1 MRPKRAAKAG
11 PGRAAVFHS
20 YEIEKIVPGGAGLAR
35 RGTEIVFI
43 PGTLPGE
50 VVQARIVQ
58 RKKDV
63 SFARV
68 ERIVSPSPDRI
79 APLCPEHPDCGG
91 CPWISFSPAA
101 QIRAKEAIL
110 REALARTGGLA
121 GLSIEPAVPAPNPLG
136 YRSRARLKVDRTRK
150 EIRLGFHREGT
161 SVVHPIRGC
170 PVLVPALSRLI
181 DSLTEALNA
190 DAGRFAG
197 LTEVHLL
204 AGTESPL
211 PLVAL
216 DMDWADP
223 GGVKRLHQALG
234 RIGTPAHV
242 VARVRKGR
250 KRIVFGDET
259 IRYGIGDLVLQAG
272 DEAFTQSNPEMNVNL
287 VEAVIGFVRGLRPE
301 PERVFDLYT
310 GIGNFALPAARA
322 LPESRVFGVEE
333 NPAAVRD
340 ARANADAAGMSG
352 RVKFLEESAERGLEL
367 LEGAGGKPDLV
378 ILDPPRTGASR
389 EVIKRIVGFEAPA
402 ILYVSCDPVTLA
414 RDLKVLV
421 QTGYRADR
429 IMPFDFFPQTP
440 HLETLT
446 VLTGC

>member
-11 PGRAAVFHS
+11 PGRAAVFHA

-35 RGTEIVFI
+35 MGTDTVFI

-50 VVQARIVQ
+50 VVEARIVQ

-68 ERIVSPSPDRI
+68 ERIVSSSPDRI
-79 APLCPEHPDCGG
+79 VPACPEHPDCGG

-101 QIRAKEAIL
+101 QIRAKEAL
-110 REALARTGGLA
+110 LKEALARTGGLA
-121 GLSIEPAVPAPNPLG
+121 DLSIDPAVPAPDPFG
-136 YRSRARLKVDRTRK
+136 WRARARLNVDRTRK

-161 SVVHPIRGC
+161 RVVHPIRRC
-170 PVLVPALSRLI
+170 PVLVPALSGLI
-181 DSLTEALNA
+181 APLADALNA

-197 LTEVHLL
+197 LTEVQLQ
-204 AGTESPL
+204 AGDASPL

-234 RIGTPAHV
+234 RMGTPAHV

-250 KRIVFGDET
+250 KRIVFGEET
-259 IRYGIGDLVLQAG
+259 VRYRIGDLVLQAS
-272 DEAFTQSNPEMNVNL
+272 DEAFTQSNQEMNVKL
-287 VEAVIGFVRGLRPE
+287 VEEVTRFIRGLRPE

-310 GIGNFALPAARA
+310 GIGNFALPAART

-367 LEGAGGKPDLV
+367 LGGAGGKPDLV

-389 EVIKRIVGFEAPA
+389 EVVKRIAGFGPPA
-402 ILYVSCDPVTLA
+402 ILYVSCDPATLA
-414 RDLKVLV
+414 RDLRLLV
-421 QTGYRADR
+421 SEGYRVER
-429 IMPFDFFPQTP
+429 IAPFDFFPQTP
-440 HLETLT
+440 HVETLT
-446 VLTGC
+446 ILRR

>member
-1 MRPKRAAKAG
+1 MRPKRAPKA
-11 PGRAAVFHS
+11 PAFHA

-35 RGTEIVFI
+35 RGTEVVFI

-50 VVQARIVQ
+50 VVEARVVQ
-58 RKKDV
+58 RRKSV

-79 APLCPEHPDCGG
+79 ASPCPEHPDCGG

-101 QIRAKEAIL
+101 QIREKEAIL

-121 GLSIEPAVPAPNPLG
+121 DPSIEPAVTAAHPFGWRA
-136 YRSRARLKVDRTRK
+136 RARLNVDRTRK

-161 SVVHPIRGC
+161 GVVHPIRAC

-181 DSLTEALNA
+181 APLTEALNA
-190 DAGRFAG
+190 EADRFAG
-197 LTEVHLL
+197 LAEGHLQSGDASEPPL
-204 AGTESPL
+204 A
-211 PLVAL
+211 AL
-216 DMDWADP
+216 DLEWADP
-223 GGVKRLHQALG
+223 GAVKRLHQALG
-234 RIGTPAHV
+234 RGGTPAHV

-250 KRIVFGDET
+250 KRIVFGGET
-259 IRYGIGDLVLQAG
+259 VHFRLGDLVLQAG
-272 DEAFTQSNPEMNVNL
+272 DEAFTQSNAEMNVQL
-287 VEAVIGFVRGLRPE
+287 VEEVTRFVRGLRPE

-310 GIGNFALPAARA
+310 GIGNFALPVAFA
-322 LPESRVFGVEE
+322 LPESRVFGVEG

-340 ARANADAAGMSG
+340 ARANATAAGMSG

-389 EVIKRIVGFEAPA
+389 EVVKRTVGLGPA
-402 ILYVSCDPVTLA
+402 AVLYISCDPVTLA
-414 RDLKVLV
+414 RDLKVFASE
-421 QTGYRADR
+421 GYRALR
-429 IMPFDFFPQTP
+429 LAPFDFFPQTP
-440 HLETLT
+440 HLETLA
-446 VLTGC
+446 VLRR